1 MVIGLFWLPRWLL
14 GVILWDHGLA
24 SFLKIK
30 KIRVSE
36 LFWRLESGRK
46 SSFKLTTILFVTFKS
61 FWGLDSYIYH
71 SYRIIN
77 LIITKFVHA
86 YHEFRIQRPNHV
98 FKEAVVVPSKSRHFP
113 VQVSVKSVQVHGSL
127 VKNLLSLEPTSN
139 AWSVIALSI
148 RFCLLDS

>member
-30 KIRVSE
+30 GSANFLKTWIWPE
-36 LFWRLESGRK
+36 LLRPGSL
-46 SSFKLTTILFVTFKS
+46 SSSLLRFFSSPLKAFG
-61 FWGLDSYIYH
+61 GLDSYIYH

-98 FKEAVVVPSKSRHFP
+98 FKEAVVVPSKSRH
-113 VQVSVKSVQVHGSL
+113 
-127 VKNLLSLEPTSN
+127 PTSMVQDLI
-139 AWSVIALSI
+139 SSI
-148 RFCLLDS
+148 SEIRTGPRIPG

>member
-36 LFWRLESGRK
+36 LFWRLESDRK

-98 FKEAVVVPSKSRHFP
+98 FKEAVVVPSKSRHP
-113 VQVSVKSVQVHGSL
+113 TSTVQVQVHGSL
-127 VKNLLSLEPTSN
+127 IKAKNLLSLEPTSN